1 MDNKIIA
8 NIFSAW
14 QDVVEKKKLDP
25 VGKADADIDND
36 GDVDKSDEYL
46 HNRRKEIKKSMKEE
60 DDDVDIKMDT
70 KGMNKCS
77 ECGGSSQN
85 HDEECSK
92 YKGESCGNDHKTKKE
107 SVRHEEFGF
116 GEIISESENGADV
129 LFDHGVEFDVP
140 AEQLES
146 IRRAMDVAKKS
157 DGAMTPA
164 VKKINK
170 MKKGLADNP
179 RVQKALKKANEED
192 ELDEAQIRTRARVRN
207 DQEKLAKARAAKKT
221 NEEDELEEKLEKER
235 VKHPNGQRPKGP
247 GWVLKKSGEQ
257 SGKDHSEWERK
268 VKRVE
273 SVQEGTVAEFDE
285 QIQDTY
291 SSIQQQAIQAMK
303 NMWEFNE
310 HPKSSGP
317 DAAHKKGAVPGET
330 MKDKRKGKAAD
341 DMANDLDADN
351 PELAGDD
358 AKGHDDVSKAARA
371 VKTQAAKRG
380 SEERVGHL
388 SPEMPVDTTKV
399 GKGGL

>member
-257 SGKDHSEWERK
+257 SGNPHSEWERK
-268 VKRVE
+268 TKTVE
-273 SVQEGTVAEFDE
+273 SVQEGTVAEFE
-285 QIQDTY
+285 EEVVQTY
-291 SSIQQQAIQAMK
+291 SSFVAGTRAALAQ
-303 NMWEFNE
+303 MWEASI
-310 HPKSSGP
+310 PKQKP
-317 DAAHKKGAVPGET
+317 AAASHDDIGDNIKGKGAE
-330 MKDKRKGKAAD
+330 
-341 DMANDLDADN
+341 DMVKDAD
-351 PELAGDD
+351 GDKAKVALDDEEGHQD
-358 AKGHDDVSKAARA
+358 AVKAARA
-371 VKTQAAKRG
+371 VKKQAPARG
-380 SEERVGHL
+380 DEPRKGDL
-388 SPEMPVDTTKV
+388 KPEIPTDTTKSSGNPKIV
-399 GKGGL
+399 GSQGE

>member
-14 QDVVEKKKLDP
+14 QDVVEKKKMDP

-60 DDDVDIKMDT
+60 DDDADIKMDS

-116 GEIISESENGADV
+116 GEIISESESGADV
-129 LFDHGVEFDVP
+129 LFDHGVEFNVP

-157 DGAMTPA
+157 SGAMTPA

-179 RVQKALKKANEED
+179 RVQKALKKTNE
-192 ELDEAQIRTRARVRN
+192 A
-207 DQEKLAKARAAKKT
+207 
-221 NEEDELEEKLEKER
+221 NEEDELEEKLETQRSKL
-235 VKHPNGQRPKGP
+235 PNGQRPKGP
-247 GWVLKKSGEQ
+247 GWTLKKSGEQ
-257 SGKDHSEWERK
+257 SGKPHSEWERK
-268 VKRVE
+268 TKTVE

>member
-14 QDVVEKKKLDP
+14 QDVVEKKKMDP

-60 DDDVDIKMDT
+60 DDDVDIKMDS

-116 GEIISESENGADV
+116 GEIISESESGADV
-129 LFDHGVEFDVP
+129 LFDHGVEFNVP

-157 DGAMTPA
+157 SGAMTPA

-170 MKKGLADNP
+170 MKKGLADTP

-192 ELDEAQIRTRARVRN
+192 ET
-207 DQEKLAKARAAKKT
+207 
-221 NEEDELEEKLEKER
+221 
-235 VKHPNGQRPKGP
+235 
-247 GWVLKKSGEQ
+247 
-257 SGKDHSEWERK
+257 
-268 VKRVE
+268 VE